1 MGAHVLELDGVQKTY
16 ASPGAGSLA
25 VLDGIA
31 LSVGAGDFVA
41 VRGPSG
47 CGKSTLLLVC
57 GTLLRPDGG
66 TVTIGCEDVYALSA
80 DRRARLC
87 AERVGF
93 VFQQFHL
100 IPYLTVRENVLAGT
114 VALPVADAEAKAEEL
129 IERFGLGARA
139 DHHPSQLS
147 TGERQ
152 RTGLARALLRDPK
165 LVLADEPTGN
175 LDDENGRA
183 VLEALSEFAEGGG
196 AVLMATHDSV
206 AAEAADRS
214 ITLDVPAAKP
224 VPTQA
229 AS

>member
-1 MGAHVLELDGVQKTY
+1 MLEIEGVRKTY
-16 ASPGAGSLA
+16 AAPGGGALT
-25 VLDGIA
+25 VLDA
-31 LSVGAGDFVA
+31 VTLTVEPGDFVA

-57 GTLLRPDGG
+57 GTLLRPDTGAVRVDG
-66 TVTIGCEDVYALSA
+66 TNVYALSA

-87 AERVGF
+87 AGAIGF

-114 VALPVADAEAKAEEL
+114 LAVRVDDAERRADEL
-129 IERFGLGARA
+129 LERFGLGARA
-139 DHHPSQLS
+139 RHRPAQLS

-152 RTGLARALLRDPK
+152 RTGLARALLRRPK

-183 VLEALSEFAEGGG
+183 VLEALSEFASGGG

-206 AAEAADRS
+206 AAGVAGRS
-214 ITLDVPAAKP
+214 LVLTCP
-224 VPTQA
+224 VTQD
-229 AS
+229 

>member
-1 MGAHVLELDGVQKTY
+1 VLELDGVRKIY
-16 ASPGAGSLA
+16 ASPGAGPLE

-57 GTLLRPDGG
+57 GTLLRPDAG
-66 TVTIGCEDVYALSA
+66 TVTIDGTDVYALSA

-100 IPYLTVRENVLAGT
+100 IPYLTVRENVLAAT
-114 VALPVADAEAKAEEL
+114 VALPVADAEAKADAL
-129 IERFGLGARA
+129 LERFGLGARA
-139 DHHPSQLS
+139 DHHPAQLS

-152 RTGLARALLRDPK
+152 RTGLARALLRNPG

-183 VLEALSEFAEGGG
+183 VLEALSEFASGGG

-206 AAEAADRS
+206 AADAAKRT
-214 ITLDVPAAKP
+214 IALDAPAAGP
-224 VPTQA
+224 MRAPA
-229 AS
+229 ASA

>member
-1 MGAHVLELDGVQKTY
+1 MLELEGVRKSYDGPTGGTLSVLEDVT
-16 ASPGAGSLA
+16 LA
-25 VLDGIA
+25 
-31 LSVGAGDFVA
+31 VGAGEFVA
-41 VRGPSG
+41 ARGPSG

-57 GTLLRPDGG
+57 GTLLRPDSGDVRVAG
-66 TVTIGCEDVYALSA
+66 TDVYALTP

-100 IPYLTVRENVLAGT
+100 IPYLTVRENVLART
-114 VALPVADAEAKAEEL
+114 VALSVEDAQGKAKEL
-129 IERFGLGARA
+129 LERFGLAERA
-139 DHHPSQLS
+139 DHRPAQLS

-152 RTGLARALLRDPK
+152 RAGLARALLGSPG

-175 LDDENGRA
+175 LDDENGRV
-183 VLEALSEFAEGGG
+183 VLEALSEYAKAGG

-214 ITLDVPAAKP
+214 VFLAGSSADRGPARKE
-224 VPTQA
+224 
-229 AS
+229 